1 MSSALSSSDIALAAG
16 LAGRWRAY
24 RAEQP
29 KVRIRDAARALG
41 ASEAELVATGVGD
54 TAVRLAVKRWGEVIE
69 ALPALGRVMALTRN
83 DQCVHE
89 RHGIYGGGEGG
100 EISMNGHAGLVLGPD
115 IDLRLFLRHWRFGF
129 AVRECGAAS
138 EKAGRERR
146 SLQFFDAA
154 GHAVHKVYATAETD
168 MAAVDA
174 LVARFA
180 AADQSPALAVEVAP
194 VPGAARPDGEI
205 DVEGL
210 RAAWRGLQDTHD
222 FFPLLKMYKVQR
234 TQALRLAGR
243 ELAEPL
249 KVSAARRTLE
259 LAAERQVPIMIF
271 VGNRGC
277 IQIHTG
283 TVTNLKPAG
292 PWFNVLDPEFNLHL
306 REDRIASA
314 WIVHKPTTDGAVTSV
329 ELFDAAGET
338 IALLF
343 GKRKPGV
350 PEKPEW
356 RDVVASVRA
365 AEAM

>member
-1 MSSALSSSDIALAAG
+1 VG
-16 LAGRWRAY
+16 LASRWRAY

-41 ASEAELVATGVGD
+41 VSEAELVATGIGD
-54 TAVRLAVKRWGEVIE
+54 TAVRLAAKPWGELIK

-83 DQCVHE
+83 DHCVHE
-89 RHGIYGGGEGG
+89 RHGVYGGGEGG

-129 AVRECGAAS
+129 AVRERGAAS
-138 EKAGRERR
+138 EKAGGERR

-154 GHAVHKVYATAETD
+154 GQAVHKVYATATTD
-168 MAAVDA
+168 MAAFDA
-174 LVARFA
+174 LEQRFA
-180 AADQSPALAVEVAP
+180 AADQSSALAVAP
-194 VPGAARPDGEI
+194 APAAETARPDGEI
-205 DVEGL
+205 DVDGL
-210 RAAWRGLQDTHD
+210 RAAWRGLRDTHD
-222 FFPLLKMYKVQR
+222 FFPLLKAYKVQR
-234 TQALRLAGR
+234 TQALRLAG
-243 ELAEPL
+243 AEFAESL
-249 KVSAARRTLE
+249 NVSAARRTLT
-259 LAAERQVPIMIF
+259 LAAERLVPIMIF

-277 IQIHTG
+277 IQIHSG
-283 TVTNLKPAG
+283 LVNNLKPVG